1 MDPRR
6 GEAPWTKIRQRRL
19 FDGAPFY
26 AERLFPTQQAA
37 RSYARQMET
46 RGGEVRVAATHT
58 EGGKRGY
65 AVFVRRGR

>member
-1 MDPRR
+1 MDMRR
-6 GEAPWTKIRQRRL
+6 GEASWTKIRQRRL

-37 RSYARQMET
+37 RRYARGLED
-46 RGGEVRVAATHT
+46 RDSEVRVAPTHT

-65 AVFVRRGR
+65 AVFVRRNR